1 MENQGIAEV
10 LRVLTNRVKNSEN
23 KVKMAKKISINNE
36 LDKVKKK
43 LIRNTLAIPSKK
55 RDMSLKYPKGDDGL
69 TEKQRVFVE
78 IYTENEGRMTP
89 TACARQAGYKAERAN
104 VTASELLNIKK
115 FPRVTAAVM
124 KRREEI
130 ATTHRV
136 QMNKHVQEL
145 ARLREKALGEKSYS
159 AAVNAERLR
168 GQAAGLYIERREI
181 RTGSIDDMSREDVL
195 KQLKE
200 LGLDGKFKKEGN
212 QTVLSVEEEKKS
224 NGEGIKDITEVQTE
238 SSEGQ
243 DEV

>member
-1 MENQGIAEV
+1 
-10 LRVLTNRVKNSEN
+10 
-23 KVKMAKKISINNE
+23 
-36 LDKVKKK
+36 
-43 LIRNTLAIPSKK
+43 LAIPSKK

-168 GQAAGLYIERREI
+168 GQAAGLYVERKEI